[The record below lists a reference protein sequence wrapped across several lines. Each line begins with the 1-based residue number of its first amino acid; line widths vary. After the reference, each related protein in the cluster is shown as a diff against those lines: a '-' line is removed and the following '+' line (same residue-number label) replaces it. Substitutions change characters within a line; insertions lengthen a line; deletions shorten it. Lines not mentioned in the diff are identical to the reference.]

1 MKNENS
7 QENFK
12 EDPNEY
18 LDESLIVFLKQNK
31 PIAPPPASN
40 FEQQLFTEISK
51 YPQKSPLFT
60 NLFTKNSANLRRG
73 WLWALLIPAAIATG
87 VTFNWVNNRSQLQI
101 SSIPELNQMS
111 EVDQAAIEQSLISSW
126 NITDDVVLQTTNTA
140 TTSTDTQLLLELS
153 PLEYE

>member
-1 MKNENS
+1 MKNEYS
-7 QENFK
+7 QENF
-12 EDPNEY
+12 EENPNEY
-18 LDESLIVFLKQNK
+18 LDKSLITFLKQNK

-60 NLFTKNSANLRRG
+60 KNSADLRRW

-87 VTFNWVNNRSQLQI
+87 VTFNWVTNRSQLQVA
-101 SSIPELNQMS
+101 SITNLNQMS

-126 NITDDVVLQTTNTA
+126 NVTDDVVLQPPNTA
-140 TTSTDTQLLLELS
+140 TTLTDTQLLLELS

>member
-1 MKNENS
+1 MKNEYS

-18 LDESLIVFLKQNK
+18 LDQSLIVFLKQNK

-40 FEQQLFTEISK
+40 FEQQLFAEISK
-51 YPQKSPLFT
+51 YPQKSL
-60 NLFTKNSANLRRG
+60 LSTKNSANLRRW

-87 VTFNWVNNRSQLQI
+87 VTFNWVTNRSQLQI
-101 SSIPELNQMS
+101 ATVTNLNQMS
-111 EVDQAAIEQSLISSW
+111 EVDQSAIEQSLISSW
-126 NITDDVVLQTTNTA
+126 NVTDDVVLDTTNTV
-140 TTSTDTQLLLELS
+140 TNSTDTQLLLELS

>member
-1 MKNENS
+1 MLLSKMSNS
-7 QENFK
+7 K
-12 EDPNEY
+12 I
-18 LDESLIVFLKQNK
+18 SLITFLKQNK

-60 NLFTKNSANLRRG
+60 NLFAKNSANLRRG

-101 SSIPELNQMS
+101 ASIPELNQMS
-111 EVDQAAIEQSLISSW
+111 EVDQAVIEQSLISSW
-126 NITDDVVLQTTNTA
+126 NVTDDVVLQTTNTA
-140 TTSTDTQLLLELS
+140 TTSTSTDTQLLLELS